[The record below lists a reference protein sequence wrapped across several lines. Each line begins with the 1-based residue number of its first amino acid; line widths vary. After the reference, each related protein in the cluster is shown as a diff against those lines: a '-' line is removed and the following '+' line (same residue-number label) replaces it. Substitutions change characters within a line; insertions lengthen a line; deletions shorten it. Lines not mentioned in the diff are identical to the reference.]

1 MSKCMQKQAGRYK
14 GKVTVI
20 SKNKLMRYL
29 WKMLFVE
36 NLDDYLLHHNTV
48 AALEVLQ
55 DNVKYIS
62 RETFC
67 KTY

>member
-1 MSKCMQKQAGRYK
+1 M
-14 GKVTVI
+14 
-20 SKNKLMRYL
+20 
-29 WKMLFVE
+29 E
-36 NLDDYLLHHNTV
+36 NLDDHLLHHNTV

-62 RETFC
+62 RETFY